1 MSWMRRCYSLF
12 RQEQLGAE
20 FEEEIAFHLK
30 ARKEELTA
38 EGSSEAE
45 AEREARLRFGNP
57 LQKRE
62 QMRDAR
68 LIGWLDDL
76 SQDFRYALRLMRRSP
91 AMTAAAVGS
100 LALAIGANSAIF
112 SVMDAAVFKTLPVRE
127 PERLVRLT
135 FPARPGYGAAAEDDQ
150 FDYPLF
156 RRLRESAGTAAK
168 LFATGGVQPMEARIG
183 TAAETVAVQY
193 FSGEA
198 FGVLGVV
205 PALGRTLA
213 PYDDLAPGAHPVV
226 VLSHDYWARRFG
238 KAPDVLGRRL
248 TLGGP
253 AYEIVGVAQ
262 PGFSGTEVGNPAD
275 LWAPTMMREPY
286 EGLVTSG
293 WRNFAVFGRLQ
304 DGVPAAQ
311 LRARVQPV
319 FSESLRELVRGRWP
333 EAQIPAIVRDYLRS
347 QITVR
352 SAERGTSQFRERFS
366 TALWIVTIIAS
377 LVLLVA
383 CGNLANLL
391 LARST
396 VRQGEMAMRVSL
408 GATRSRLVRQ
418 VLTESAAIAG
428 LGSLGG
434 LLLAVAAAPALVRL
448 LDRPDLPARLE
459 LTPDLRL
466 LGFVLF
472 AGCIT
477 GLVFGLLPA
486 LRACASH
493 TSGSLREES
502 ARRGVTGRVLIV
514 AQVALSFVLLAAS
527 FLFIISLRNLLVLP
541 AGFERENLLMAEV
554 ETAGPAPSE
563 ARQSATWEQIRL
575 LLQSLPRVQSCAY
588 STWGL
593 FSGNRR
599 TIGLFPPGA
608 AGQMVQVVL
617 LQVSPGFFETM
628 RTHIQR
634 GREFVPADQVRPQRP
649 VIVNRAFAL
658 RWFGE
663 EDPVGRS
670 LDLSGTT
677 SEVVGVA
684 EDAKYASL
692 RGEAP
697 AMVYLPGEAAAR
709 VTFAIRT
716 AMTAGD
722 MAARFREELPAFG
735 AGLRLRGVRTQSE
748 LVENTLSRER
758 LMARLSTFFAL
769 TGMVLACIGVYGV
782 LSYLVARRTREIGVR
797 SALGASRWRIAR
809 AVVGHLSPAFVL
821 GTGLGA
827 ALSVALARFTEGML
841 FGLRPADP
849 LPFCLAGGVLTAA
862 ALIAAAIPAIRA
874 TRVDPAM
881 ALRCD

>member
-1 MSWMRRCYSLF
+1 MAWIRRCYNLF
-12 RQEQLGAE
+12 RQEQLQAG
-20 FEEEIAFHLK
+20 FEEEIAFHLA
-30 ARKEELTA
+30 ARREELTA
-38 EGSSEAE
+38 AGCPEAE
-45 AEREARLRFGNP
+45 AEREARRRFGNQ
-57 LQKRE
+57 LRKRE

-76 SQDFRYALRLMRRSP
+76 WQDFRHALRLMRRSP

-112 SVMDAAVFKTLPVRE
+112 SVMDAAVFKTLPVPE

-135 FPARPGYGAAAEDDQ
+135 APARPWAGTTAEDDQ

-168 LFATGGVQPMEARIG
+168 LFAAGRVFPVEARIG
-183 TAAETVAVQY
+183 AAAETAAVQH

-213 PYDDLAPGAHPVV
+213 PYDDLTPGAHPVV
-226 VLSHDYWARRFG
+226 VLSYAYWARRFG
-238 KAPDVLGRRL
+238 KVPDVLGRRL
-248 TLGGP
+248 MLQGTEF
-253 AYEIVGVAQ
+253 EIVGVAQ

-286 EGLVTSG
+286 EGLVERG
-293 WRNFAVFGRLQ
+293 WRNFVVFGRLQ

-319 FSESLRELVRGRWP
+319 FSESLREMVRGRVP
-333 EAQIPAIVRDYLRS
+333 EAEIPAMVREYLKS
-347 QITVR
+347 QIAVR
-352 SAERGTSQFRERFS
+352 SAERGTSQFRQQFS
-366 TALWIVTIIAS
+366 TALWIVAVTAS

-391 LARST
+391 LARSAA
-396 VRQGEMAMRVSL
+396 RHGEMAMRVSL

-418 VLTESAAIAG
+418 VLTESAVIAG

-466 LGFVLF
+466 LGFVLA
-472 AGCIT
+472 AGCVT
-477 GLVFGLLPA
+477 GLAFGLLPA

-493 TSGSLREES
+493 TSRSLREES
-502 ARRGVTGRVLIV
+502 ARRGVTGRVLIA
-514 AQVALSFVLLAAS
+514 AQAALSFVLLAVS
-527 FLFIISLRNLLVLP
+527 FLFIISLRNLLVLS
-541 AGFERENLLMAEV
+541 AGFERDNLLLAEV
-554 ETAGPAPSE
+554 ETAAPLPSE
-563 ARQSATWEQIRL
+563 ARQRIVWEQIRL
-575 LLQSLPRVQSCAY
+575 RLRSLPRVQSCAY
-588 STWGL
+588 STRGL

-599 TIGLFPPGA
+599 TVGLLKPGA
-608 AGQMVQVVL
+608 ADRMMQVVT

-628 RTHIQR
+628 GTHIQR
-634 GREFVPADQVRPQRP
+634 GREFLPADEGRPRRP
-649 VIVNRAFAL
+649 VIVNRALAQ

-663 EDPVGRS
+663 TDPVGRS
-670 LDLSGTT
+670 LELGGTT

-684 EDAKYASL
+684 EDAKYGSL
-692 RGEAP
+692 REAAP
-697 AMVYLPGEAAAR
+697 ALVYLPGESAAT

-716 AMTAGD
+716 VMTSAD
-722 MAARFREELPAFG
+722 MAARLRQELPALG
-735 AGLRLRGVRTQSE
+735 GGLRLRGVRTQTE
-748 LVENTLSRER
+748 LVANTLSRER
-758 LMARLSTFFAL
+758 LLAHLSIFFAL

-782 LSYLVARRTREIGVR
+782 LSYLVARRTREIGIH
-797 SALGASRWRIAR
+797 SALGAPRRRIAR
-809 AVVGHLSPAFVL
+809 AVVGHLLPAFVV

-827 ALSVALARFTEGML
+827 ALAAGLARFIESML

-849 LPFCLAGGVLTAA
+849 LPFCLAGAVLAAA
-862 ALIAAAIPAIRA
+862 ALIAAAIPALRA